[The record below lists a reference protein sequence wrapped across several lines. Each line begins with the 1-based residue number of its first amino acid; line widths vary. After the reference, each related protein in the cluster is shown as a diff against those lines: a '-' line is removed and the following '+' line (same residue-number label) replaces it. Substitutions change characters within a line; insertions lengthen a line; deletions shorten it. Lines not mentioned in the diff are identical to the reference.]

1 MCASDRFVEGR
12 AIVRFSWAL
21 GLCLALAGV
30 SAHAGDREQEQV
42 HRLKLQL
49 RQMQQ
54 QQSDAEAKLAAD
66 KAALSSSVD
75 AAKKE
80 ATSSKAAAAQAS
92 KRVAALSGELQSLRE
107 EKTALTDQVAQLQKQ
122 LDEQKQALQTYKDEA
137 TARAQDQKGLYDTL
151 HARYQQCRQD
161 NVQLYQLGGELLTR
175 YENKGIGEVL
185 SAKEPFVQ
193 LGRVKLENL
202 AAQYRDKLDVARVRP
217 ENQADAP

>member
-1 MCASDRFVEGR
+1 MCASDRFFEGR
-12 AIVRFSWAL
+12 GVGRLGLML
-21 GLCLALAGV
+21 GLCLALVAGA
-30 SAHAGDREQEQV
+30 AHAGDREQEQV

-66 KAALSSSVD
+66 TAALSSSVD

-80 ATSSKAAAAQAS
+80 ASSSKAAAAQAS
-92 KRVAALSGELQSLRE
+92 RRVAALNGELQSLRDD
-107 EKTALTDQVAQLQKQ
+107 KTTLTAQVAQLQKQ
-122 LDEQKQALQTYKDEA
+122 LEEQKQALQNYKDEA
-137 TARAQDQKGLYDTL
+137 IAQAQEQKGVYDTL

-161 NVQLYQLGGELLTR
+161 NVQLYELGGELLTR

-202 AAQYRDKLDVARVRP
+202 AAQYRDKLDVARIRA
-217 ENQADAP
+217 ETQTDAP